1 MDSLSNKYE
10 GMFFLIDMYKTP
22 WEYALFRASDNW
34 KSQPLCSAFLI
45 NRQPIRI
52 QNPRNWEE
60 SDRGTLDIDPP
71 GSHLGHQPLGED
83 HGSFHFAVHNR
94 LDWDVGK
101 RQHNVERHKHIDDH
115 SHFGP
120 CIDGIVGRTSVI
132 RSIFS
137 HSITGK
143 PYLSYINS
151 LQVKEFL
158 CAKKEGN

>member
-1 MDSLSNKYE
+1 
-10 GMFFLIDMYKTP
+10 MYKTP
-22 WEYALFRASDNW
+22 CKYALFGASDNW
-34 KSQPLCSAFLI
+34 KILASLFCILK
-45 NRQPIRI
+45 QPIRI

-60 SDRGTLDIDPP
+60 SDQGTLDIDPP

-137 HSITGK
+137 HSITGHRITIPFVYQFTPSQSFFVPRRK
-143 PYLSYINS
+143 AIRNM
-151 LQVKEFL
+151 EF
-158 CAKKEGN
+158 E